1 MRCGARP
8 MVAMGHGKDE
18 GCTYRAGIITSMEV
32 DAELKSRGRGR
43 GLQVLGWS
51 RSSCFSLFFMFDMS
65 ANCRRQAKGSS
76 GVPNTIALSTQ
87 IPARNDLST
96 IGCAP
101 NEVRLGI
108 SLV

>member
-1 MRCGARP
+1 M
-8 MVAMGHGKDE
+8 AMGHGKDE

-43 GLQVLGWS
+43 GLQVLGA
-51 RSSCFSLFFMFDMS
+51 CFSLFFMFDMS

-108 SLV
+108 SL